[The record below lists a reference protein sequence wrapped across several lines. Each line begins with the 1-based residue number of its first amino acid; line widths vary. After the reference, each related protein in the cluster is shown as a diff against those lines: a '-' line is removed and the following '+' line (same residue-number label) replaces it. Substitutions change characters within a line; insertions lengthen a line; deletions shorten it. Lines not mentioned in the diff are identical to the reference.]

1 MDEVKMD
8 DAKKKEK
15 KEKKPLGIRADEELT
30 ADWRAFLDEV
40 KERLGISAQD
50 AALRE
55 LLKLADIDK
64 MRQRVPGRASDID
77 DFRTLLDQLLTK
89 FLSSVDAA
97 ALAKTQAE
105 ESVKVELDTKTRTIA
120 ELQKKQDELQ
130 ERIATL
136 EKGLNEATTENLN
149 LKQEV
154 ESLNKVI
161 ADKDAIIQ
169 SSEKNQAITDRL
181 AKLLDRME
189 ASAKVQED
197 NQEDK

>member
-8 DAKKKEK
+8 EAKK

-30 ADWRAFLDEV
+30 ADWRAFLTEI
-40 KERLGISAQD
+40 KEKLGISAQD

-97 ALAKTQAE
+97 ALAKKQAE
-105 ESVKVELDTKTRTIA
+105 DSVKMELDTKTRIIA
-120 ELQKKQDELQ
+120 DLQAAQDELK

-136 EKGLNEATTENLN
+136 EKGLDAATSENLN

-154 ESLNKVI
+154 ENLNKTI

-169 SSEKNQAITDRL
+169 NMKNNEATFDKL
-181 AKLLDRME
+181 AALVAKME
-189 ASAKVQED
+189 ATVKET
-197 NQEDK
+197 EK